1 MVSMRA
7 DTFMRPTTGSSFMAM
22 TAARIKRAQV
32 REDLKSE
39 KITLADVIAMK
50 DDPVVGR
57 MKVSALIETMPG
69 YGKARAE
76 KLMKELQIAESR
88 RLRGLGERQTEALLS
103 RLG

>member
-1 MVSMRA
+1 
-7 DTFMRPTTGSSFMAM
+7 
-22 TAARIKRAQV
+22 
-32 REDLKSE
+32 
-39 KITLADVIAMK
+39 
-50 DDPVVGR
+50 
-57 MKVSALIETMPG
+57 MPG